1 MYGETGGVFYG
12 EGKVNM
18 DGKYVRIQTRYCGK
32 TGKPVGIFAA
42 CWHLMEGVMREDA
55 LSEEDKEIY
64 LNIRNWFEEN
74 LPNPPYY
81 EDGNTIK
88 AITWFKKD
96 NSKEMLERLQPL
108 IGLLEKYNVDYDVVY
123 SDDVGE
129 IIYEDDFQIAVI

>member
-1 MYGETGGVFYG
+1 M
-12 EGKVNM
+12 EGK
-18 DGKYVRIQTRYCGK
+18 YIRIQTRYCGK

-42 CWHLMEGVMREDA
+42 CWHLLEGTMRDDA

-64 LNIRNWFEEN
+64 LAIRNWFEEN

-81 EDGNTIK
+81 EEGNTIK

-96 NSKEMLERLQPL
+96 SSKEMLERLQPL
-108 IGLLEKYNVDYDVVY
+108 VDLLEKYNVEYDVVY

-129 IIYEDDFQIAVI
+129 IIYEDDYQVAVI